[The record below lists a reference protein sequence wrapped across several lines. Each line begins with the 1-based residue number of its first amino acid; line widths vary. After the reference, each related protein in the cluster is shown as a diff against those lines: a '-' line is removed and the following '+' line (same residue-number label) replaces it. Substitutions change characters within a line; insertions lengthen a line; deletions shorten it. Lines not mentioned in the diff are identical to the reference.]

1 MIKKKSKL
9 LNRINSIPKMHQTEA
24 FTEEWMKPRH
34 IEVDAVQDWKKNFAA
49 DVDRVGFAAD
59 GDAQHQYR
67 VFNLDAVGGNAVD
80 DGVDARRAVGLT
92 YRESASLPETYPRKF
107 QKGSII
113 VDPIKGIGQVVDC
126 EFNKSSAMWMS
137 TIQYHTGDSAVSSE
151 DVPLLKK
158 PIGHIL
164 LSGLEFLASSRQFVL
179 KAVPVNKIQTT
190 IQKTR
195 MDRLWRLRV
204 GRMWRFV
211 QSKKLE

>member
-137 TIQYHTGDSAVSSE
+137 TIQYHTGDSAVSE
-151 DVPLLKK
+151 DPVENVEIFGKDSRLSFEKVTWELLHY
-158 PIGHIL
+158 IT
-164 LSGLEFLASSRQFVL
+164 S
-179 KAVPVNKIQTT
+179 
-190 IQKTR
+190 
-195 MDRLWRLRV
+195 
-204 GRMWRFV
+204 
-211 QSKKLE
+211 